1 MPRRRD
7 GGTVAPHL
15 RLSGRAEIREAVLYS
30 SALALACLA
39 TFWLAGTIVAHLYV
53 VPRPDPLLGGLWAVI
68 ATIFVFRESYTRSK
82 NAAVSRMAATSV
94 SFVLCLIYLI
104 FLPFHVWA
112 MAVLIGLSVLATTLA
127 GRPGDSIT
135 AAITTAVVMVSAGVS
150 PHDAWRQPI
159 FRFADTLIGVVVG
172 IAAASVALRVI
183 PQPDHP
189 GSDST

>member
-1 MPRRRD
+1 MLRRRD
-7 GGTVAPHL
+7 GETVAPHL
-15 RLSGRAEIREAVLYS
+15 SRPGRAEVLEAVRS
-30 SALALACLA
+30 STALALACLA
-39 TFWLAGTIVAHLYV
+39 TFWLAGTIVAQLYV

-68 ATIFVFRESYTRSK
+68 ATIFVFRESYTGSRS
-82 NAAVSRMAATSV
+82 AAVTRMAATSV

-112 MAVLIGLSVLATTLA
+112 MAVLIGLSALATTLA

-135 AAITTAVVMVSAGVS
+135 AAITTTVVMVLAGVS
-150 PHDAWRQPI
+150 PHDAWQQPI

-172 IAAASVALRVI
+172 VAAASALRLI
-183 PQPDHP
+183 PQAGHP

>member
-1 MPRRRD
+1 
-7 GGTVAPHL
+7 VAPHL
-15 RLSGRAEIREAVLYS
+15 RRPGRAEIWEAVRS
-30 SALALACLA
+30 STALALACLA
-39 TFWLAGTIVAHLYV
+39 TFWLAGTILTHLYV
-53 VPRPDPLLGGLWAVI
+53 VPRPDHLLGGMWAVI
-68 ATIFVFRESYTRSK
+68 ATIFVFRESYTGSRS
-82 NAAVSRMAATSV
+82 AAVSRMAATSV

-135 AAITTAVVMVSAGVS
+135 AAITTTVVMVLAGVS
-150 PHDAWRQPI
+150 PHDAWQQPI

-183 PQPDHP
+183 PQADHP